1 MCPSGCVVSKSQLLL
16 LLIQYILSNTGK
28 TSSLICYIDIEKINL
43 VKAQA
48 NSVSYQFFTN

>member
-1 MCPSGCVVSKSQLLL
+1 MAAKLRFSLLF

>member
-1 MCPSGCVVSKSQLLL
+1 MAAKLRISLLF
-16 LLIQYILSNTGK
+16 LLIQYILSHTDK

-48 NSVSYQFFTN
+48 NSVSYQFLQTNHKK

>member
-1 MCPSGCVVSKSQLLL
+1 MAAKLRISLLFL
-16 LLIQYILSNTGK
+16 HIQDILSHTDK

>member
-1 MCPSGCVVSKSQLLL
+1 MAAKLRISLFLH
-16 LLIQYILSNTGK
+16 IQDILSHTDK